1 MPSLTIP
8 FLPVSQS
15 ELLTLLDTEETYE
28 IDKFSKV
35 CKYREKT
42 EGRKQG
48 DEERAKQYW
57 IWKDVKRGESREVK
71 GREENKK
78 VFLQFLHSHLS
89 ITLSVN
95 LSDYRKPVH
104 HFMSVISVESFII

>member
-15 ELLTLLDTEETYE
+15 ELPTLLDTEETYE

-42 EGRKQG
+42 EGRNEAG

-57 IWKDVKRGESREVK
+57 IWKDVKRRERAGK
-71 GREENKK
+71 
-78 VFLQFLHSHLS
+78 
-89 ITLSVN
+89 
-95 LSDYRKPVH
+95 
-104 HFMSVISVESFII
+104 